1 LVFRLVSKVARSGTK
16 VVDLGDIVYVIVV
29 RLSLYVFGF
38 KGETI
43 GFPTSLMLEMRYKA
57 AEARVLVS
65 TSAACKVLG
74 CSMILESVRRLL
86 TVGLGKSDLKR
97 MAGTGLTRTKVAGA
111 ELASDMLAAT
121 QLVFVEVFPC
131 GKLQLAFLT

>member
-1 LVFRLVSKVARSGTK
+1 MY
-16 VVDLGDIVYVIVV
+16 VVVV
-29 RLSLYVFGF
+29 RLSLYIFGF

-43 GFPTSLMLEMRYKA
+43 GFTTSLMLEMRYEA

-65 TSAACKVLG
+65 TSATCKVLG

-86 TVGLGKSDLKR
+86 TLGLGKSDLKR
-97 MAGTGLTRTKVAGA
+97 MAGAGLTRTKVAGA
-111 ELASDMLAAT
+111 ELASDMLAAA

-131 GKLQLAFLT
+131 GKLQLAFLA